1 MRPWEGLHY
10 RGLLGGEVNSKE
22 CRVYKECIGLQ
33 SYRGRSIAK
42 KSK

>member
-22 CRVYKECIGLQ
+22 CRVHIEVRVHRFTELQ
-33 SYRGRSIAK
+33 GEVNS
-42 KSK
+42 